1 MNNVDYQKWFVLT
14 AERRSE
20 EDMPSEVVKW
30 LDKRLEEIDENSKRE
45 STWTEEDDTSGNTLT

>member
-1 MNNVDYQKWFVLT
+1 MNSIDYQKWFVLT